1 MFFLDVIA
9 SGLLNMNLNLTSD
22 LVKLLSDGVLKRAI
36 QTEVYTIKNSA
47 STQLLLN
54 TLYCTLTDRQF

>member
-36 QTEVYTIKNSA
+36 QTDVYTIKTKCINITA
-47 STQLLLN
+47 A
-54 TLYCTLTDRQF
+54 